1 MHVDRRQHPPFL
13 HPIPFF
19 SSFFISVDW
28 CNQKTASPC
37 TYQSIY
43 AIRKRHIIAVL
54 HISKPWKWKKKK
66 KKWKRGAG
74 CKKGDA
80 VSCPQAPV
88 IRLCI
93 KFNLYILLA
102 PTQEYGCP
110 CSNQSGHILLIRS
123 NKIKSNQISFI

>member
-1 MHVDRRQHPPFL
+1 ME
-13 HPIPFF
+13 
-19 SSFFISVDW
+19 
-28 CNQKTASPC
+28 
-37 TYQSIY
+37 
-43 AIRKRHIIAVL
+43 RKKR
-54 HISKPWKWKKKK
+54 KKNEK
-66 KKWKRGAG
+66 GGVG

-93 KFNLYILLA
+93 MFNLYILLA

-123 NKIKSNQISFI
+123 SPDNKR